1 MSNTA
6 KDMLNSASDTA
17 QKLAH
22 DANDTMHRVG
32 HDVSAEARRLRD
44 RLSEGT
50 EGLSEAARERV
61 VAARHRAVEARRQ
74 ASSAVSN
81 GRDSAGDLFD
91 RQPLVI
97 GALAFAVG
105 AAVAALLPKTRTE
118 DSYLGARRDALMDE
132 AERVYHEERARAER
146 AIAAAR
152 SELETAAQEAAGSA
166 KAALKDAA
174 SQAEGKVRKT
184 VDDVADKA
192 AKAADK

>member
-74 ASSAVSN
+74 ASSARVFLLEHGLLRKHATLQCVGCVRDVCGGVASGVRGMYAGVS
-81 GRDSAGDLFD
+81 
-91 RQPLVI
+91 
-97 GALAFAVG
+97 
-105 AAVAALLPKTRTE
+105 
-118 DSYLGARRDALMDE
+118 
-132 AERVYHEERARAER
+132 
-146 AIAAAR
+146 
-152 SELETAAQEAAGSA
+152 
-166 KAALKDAA
+166 
-174 SQAEGKVRKT
+174 
-184 VDDVADKA
+184 
-192 AKAADK
+192 